1 MAEALKENKMGTM
14 RVSRLLFT
22 VSIPIIISMLV
33 QALYNIVDSV
43 FVAKLDPIHGTG
55 ALTLAFPIQNLLL
68 AVSVGMAVGINA
80 LLSRS
85 LGQKNFN
92 KANQI
97 AGQGFFLM
105 ACGYLLFLVFGIFLT
120 KYYVDFQVKSMPL
133 EEGMNLETLSKFTN
147 QYVAMVSICSFGV
160 FIQILAERL
169 LQATGKTVLS
179 MAIQLSGAIINII
192 LDPILIF
199 GVPVLGIPKMEVFG
213 AALATVI
220 GQVVAAV
227 VGIVLNLAFNKEIK
241 IKIKNFIPEGKL
253 IVEILTISIPSI
265 LMQAIGTVMTLAMNK
280 ILIKF
285 SLNAV
290 NVFGIYFKLQS
301 FVFMPVFGLNSGMIP
316 ILSYNY
322 GAGKPKRVFKTM
334 KIAYIA
340 AVAYILLGLVA
351 FQFFPGTILSI
362 FDSAD
367 GKLDIAMGITALQT
381 ISWSFLF
388 AGFSIISIASCQ
400 ALGKSIFSLFVSIGR
415 QLVVLIPAAFLLS
428 LFGEV
433 KYVWWAFPIA
443 EFASLL
449 LCALFLIITLK
460 SAFGKKKDAKTI
472 DTEEKKINEQA

>member
-1 MAEALKENKMGTM
+1 MTETLRENKMGTM
-14 RVSRLLFT
+14 RVSRLLFS

-68 AVSVGMAVGINA
+68 AVSIGMAVGINA

-85 LGQKNFN
+85 LGQKNFK
-92 KANQI
+92 KADKI

-105 ACGYLLFLVFGIFLT
+105 ACGYLLFLIFGIFLT
-120 KYYVDFQVKSMPL
+120 KFYVDFQVSSTPV
-133 EEGMNLETLSKFTN
+133 EEGMDPLLLSKYTN

-199 GVPVLGIPKMEVFG
+199 GIPWLGIPKMEVFG

-220 GQVVAAV
+220 GQVVAAI
-227 VGIVLNLAFNKEIK
+227 VGIALNLVCNKDIK
-241 IKIKNFIPEGKL
+241 IRIKNFIPEGRL
-253 IVEILTISIPSI
+253 IWEILTISIPSI
-265 LMQAIGTVMTLAMNK
+265 LMQAIGTVMTLAMNM
-280 ILIKF
+280 ILLGF
-285 SLNAV
+285 TLDAV

-301 FVFMPVFGLNSGMIP
+301 LVFMPVLGLNSGMIP
-316 ILSYNY
+316 ILSFNY
-322 GAGKPKRVFKTM
+322 GAGKSKRVFKTM

-340 AVAYILLGLVA
+340 AVAYILLGLLA
-351 FQFFPGTILSI
+351 FQLFPGTILSI
-362 FDSAD
+362 FDSAE
-367 GKLDIAMGITALQT
+367 GKLNIDMGKQALKT

-428 LFGEV
+428 LLGDV

-443 EFASLL
+443 ELASLL
-449 LCALFLIITLK
+449 LCGLFLIITLR
-460 SAFGKKKDAKTI
+460 SAFGKKKDIKTI
-472 DTEEKKINEQA
+472 NTEEKAHEQA